1 MTTHTWLRRGGVWF
15 GAIVGFFVALHLIW
29 PMPAGVIAWSVVF
42 SSVIALLAIGI
53 ALIYRSHRVI
63 NFAMADLGAV
73 PASVALTLVGLQ
85 GWSYWVAVPFALVVA
100 VASGSATEFVVI
112 RRFEKA
118 PRLVL
123 MVATIGLAQ
132 VLAGIAEA
140 VPEIPRARDGSHPT
154 SCAAVRV
161 QPRHLADHPARQR
174 PDRGDVDDHHV
185 GRAVRVLALHQS
197 RRRAPGELAA
207 APTAPSLLGVNVGLV
222 HNVAWI
228 AATLVAAVAM
238 IMRAGVLGLPLGSA
252 FGPRCCSARWRPR

>member
-1 MTTHTWLRRGGVWF
+1 MPVTTHAWLRRAGGWL

-73 PASVALTLVGLQ
+73 PASVAVTLVGLE

-100 VASGSATEFVVI
+100 VALGSATEFVVI

-132 VLAGIAEA
+132 VLAGIAKS
-140 VPEIPRARDGSHPT
+140 VPEFLSPGRIA
-154 SCAAVRV
+154 
-161 QPRHLADHPARQR
+161 
-174 PDRGDVDDHHV
+174 PD
-185 GRAVRVLALHQS
+185 Q
-197 RRRAPGELAA
+197 
-207 APTAPSLLGVNVGLV
+207 
-222 HNVAWI
+222 
-228 AATLVAAVAM
+228 
-238 IMRAGVLGLPLGSA
+238 LP
-252 FGPRCCSARWRPR
+252 